1 MAGNIWGNM
10 EGKLKNLKISEKMR
24 KAFTIII
31 TGFVIPIA
39 VAVIGFIFIN
49 INYSK
54 FYHTYYHNMELQMQA
69 RLEMKDITE
78 DILWALSAKDSEE
91 TKSRIADVSSNMEM
105 FQKTLDELE
114 QDLDTGKTEQLD
126 SIKEKVAETTDTL
139 VKMVEEN
146 KRTDAF
152 ALFSSDYA
160 GNSDALTEILEQI
173 GEQADHQASSAYQR
187 SVVLGIIINILLVVL
202 GFVSSKFCIRM
213 ANILSGS
220 IKKPL
225 KELGQVSHRLSEGNL
240 DIEIDYVSEDEMGVL
255 ADDFRETCAKLKHII
270 QDCGSVLEQMA
281 DGNFQVHVKEEEK
294 YVGDFEKLLVSIR
307 RLNHQL
313 SSTLLNINTASDQVA
328 FGSGQMADSAQ
339 ALAEGATDQAG
350 AVEELTATIENV
362 TKIAE
367 KSAEDAL
374 NAAEMVRQSEQDAE
388 KSREEMELLMEA
400 MERITET
407 SHEIENIIGAIEDI
421 ASQTNLLSLNASIE
435 AARAGEAGRGFA
447 VVADQIGSL
456 AADSAKSAVTTREL
470 IGKALNE
477 ITNGNEITKRTME
490 VISSVLSSMSGFAEI
505 SSASAKASGEQ
516 ADLLKNVEQG
526 IEQISSVVQSNS
538 ASAEETSAVSQ
549 ELSAEAETLKGMISQ
564 FKLREEHASKNTSGN

>member
-1 MAGNIWGNM
+1 MAGSVWEKM
-10 EGKLKNLKISEKMR
+10 EGELKNLKISQKMK
-24 KAFTIII
+24 KAFTVIIV
-31 TGFVIPIA
+31 GFVIPIA
-39 VAVIGFIFIN
+39 VAVLGFIIIN
-49 INYSK
+49 VNYSK
-54 FYHTYYHNMELQMQA
+54 FYHTYYHDMELQMQA
-69 RLEMKDITE
+69 RLELQNFTE

-91 TKSRIADVSSNMEM
+91 TKSRVADVNENMELL
-105 FQKTLDELE
+105 QKTLEDLE
-114 QDLDTGKTEQLD
+114 SDLGARETEQLN
-126 SIKEKVAETTDTL
+126 SLREKVTETADTL
-139 VKMVEEN
+139 VSMVEEN
-146 KRTDAF
+146 ERTDAF

-160 GNSDALTEILEQI
+160 ENSDAMAGVLEQI
-173 GEQADHQASSAYQR
+173 GEQADRQAAGAYQR
-187 SVVLGIIINILLVVL
+187 SVILGIIINFLLIVL
-202 GFVSSKFCIRM
+202 GFISSRFCIRM

-220 IKKPL
+220 IKKPIY
-225 KELGQVSHRLSEGNL
+225 ELEQVSHSLSEGNL
-240 DIEIDYVSEDEMGVL
+240 DIEINYISEDEMGVV
-255 ADDFRETCAKLKHII
+255 ADDFRETCAKLKYII
-270 QDCGSVLEQMA
+270 QDCGSILEQMA
-281 DGNFQVHVKEEEK
+281 DGNFQVHVEEEEK
-294 YVGDFEKLLVSIR
+294 YVGDFERLLVSIR

-313 SSTLLNINTASDQVA
+313 SRTLLNINTASDQVA

-362 TKIAE
+362 TKIAQ

-374 NAAEMVRQSEQDAE
+374 NAAEMVRRTGQDAE
-388 KSREEMELLMEA
+388 KSREEMKLLMEA

-456 AADSAKSAVTTREL
+456 AADSAKAAVATREL

-477 ITNGNEITKRTME
+477 ISNGNEITKRSME
-490 VISSVLSSMSGFAEI
+490 VISSVLSSMTGFAEI
-505 SSASAKASGEQ
+505 SSASAKASSEQ

-564 FKLREEHASKNTSGN
+564 FKLREDQISENTSAN